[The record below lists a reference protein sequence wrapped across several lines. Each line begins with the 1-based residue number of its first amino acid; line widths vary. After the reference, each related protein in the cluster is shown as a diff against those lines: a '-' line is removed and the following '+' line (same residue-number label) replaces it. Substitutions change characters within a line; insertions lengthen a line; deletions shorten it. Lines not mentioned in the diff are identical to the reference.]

1 MRLYDRRGMVRLLA
15 RLLALLALVAVAA
28 GVYVIVH
35 TTVLKP
41 QTTVSGSNTVT
52 RTTRGRRH
60 HKSSPKPRFY
70 VVKQGDTLSAIA
82 SKTGVAL
89 DRLSALNPSVSSP
102 PYSLQTGQRL
112 RLRR

>member
-1 MRLYDRRGMVRLLA
+1 MVRLLA

-41 QTTVSGSNTVT
+41 HSTTVT
-52 RTTRGRRH
+52 RSDTATRTTGRH
-60 HKSSPKPRFY
+60 HHKPKPRPRFY
-70 VVKQGDTLSAIA
+70 VVKQGDTLSSIA
-82 SKTGVAL
+82 AKTGVGL
-89 DRLSALNPSVSSP
+89 SRLTALNPSVSTP

>member
-1 MRLYDRRGMVRLLA
+1 MVRLLA

-41 QTTVSGSNTVT
+41 NSSETTSSNTT
-52 RTTRGRRH
+52 RTTGGPRH
-60 HKSSPKPRFY
+60 HRAKSRARFY

-89 DRLSALNPSVSSP
+89 SRLTALNPSVSSP

>member
-1 MRLYDRRGMVRLLA
+1 MVRLLA
-15 RLLALLALVAVAA
+15 RLLALLALLAVAA

-41 QTTVSGSNTVT
+41 HSTTTGSNTVT
-52 RTTRGRRH
+52 RTTGGRH
-60 HKSSPKPRFY
+60 HKAKPKPKFY

-82 SKTGVAL
+82 AKTGVSL
-89 DRLSALNPSVSSP
+89 SRLSALNPSVSTP

>member
-1 MRLYDRRGMVRLLA
+1 MVRLLA

-35 TTVLKP
+35 TTVLK
-41 QTTVSGSNTVT
+41 THSTATGSNTAT
-52 RTTRGRRH
+52 RTTGGRRH
-60 HKSSPKPRFY
+60 HKAKPKPKFY
-70 VVKQGDTLSAIA
+70 VVKQGDSLSAIA
-82 SKTGVAL
+82 AKTGVAL
-89 DRLSALNPSVSSP
+89 DRLTALNPSVSSP

>member
-1 MRLYDRRGMVRLLA
+1 MVRRLLA
-15 RLLALLALVAVAA
+15 RLLALLALLAVAA
-28 GVYVIVH
+28 GVYVILH

-41 QTTVSGSNTVT
+41 HSTTTGSSTVT
-52 RTTRGRRH
+52 RTTGGRH
-60 HKSSPKPRFY
+60 HHKAKPKFY

-89 DRLSALNPSVSSP
+89 SRLTTLNPSVSSP

>member
-1 MRLYDRRGMVRLLA
+1 MVRLLA
-15 RLLALLALVAVAA
+15 RLLALLALAAVAV
-28 GVYVIVH
+28 GVYVIVR

-41 QTTVSGSNTVT
+41 HSTTTGSSTST
-52 RTTRGRRH
+52 RTTGGRRH
-60 HKSSPKPRFY
+60 HKPRRKPKFY

-89 DRLSALNPSVSSP
+89 SRLSALNPSVSAP

>member
-1 MRLYDRRGMVRLLA
+1 
-15 RLLALLALVAVAA
+15 LLALLALVAVAA

-41 QTTVSGSNTVT
+41 TSTVT
-52 RTTRGRRH
+52 RSDTATRTTGRH
-60 HKSSPKPRFY
+60 HHTPKPRPRFY
-70 VVKQGDTLSAIA
+70 VVKQGDTLSSIA
-82 SKTGVAL
+82 AKTGVAL
-89 DRLSALNPSVSSP
+89 SRLTVLNPSVSTP

>member
-1 MRLYDRRGMVRLLA
+1 MVRLLA
-15 RLLALLALVAVAA
+15 RLLALLALLAVAA

-41 QTTVSGSNTVT
+41 HPTTTGSNTAT
-52 RTTRGRRH
+52 RTTGGRRH
-60 HKSSPKPRFY
+60 HKAKPKPKFY

-82 SKTGVAL
+82 AKTGVSL
-89 DRLSALNPSVSSP
+89 SRLSALNPSVSSP

>member
-1 MRLYDRRGMVRLLA
+1 MVRLLA

-35 TTVLKP
+35 TTVLK
-41 QTTVSGSNTVT
+41 THSTATGSSTST
-52 RTTRGRRH
+52 RTTSGGRH
-60 HKSSPKPRFY
+60 HKAKPRAKFY

-82 SKTGVAL
+82 SKTGVSLA
-89 DRLSALNPSVSSP
+89 RLAALNRSVSSP